1 MMNLQN
7 EASALDL
14 IGYDCFSHSSLWFLP
29 HTQKNV
35 IQFTWRQS
43 TNSIKSEP
51 FSFSFI
57 SPLFIAIYTLSVMQI
72 DVFLVFQMTSKS
84 STRRVMIYW
93 LVCIEN
99 VWPKLLPI
107 NLTAMQKKL
116 IYLIACNFIDIS
128 VHSFPWNIFAMLFFS
143 TFSVHP
149 KRSEAKQIHCSNQ
162 MWYKFQVLFW
172 EMSCFFGVAVINNS
186 PTPSIEFLWVTGPHI
201 PTAFQK
207 NA

>member
-1 MMNLQN
+1 MNLQN
-7 EASALDL
+7 EAFALDL

-29 HTQKNV
+29 HTKKIL

-107 NLTAMQKKL
+107 NLTAMQKKT
-116 IYLIACNFIDIS
+116 DILNCLQFYRHFRTLLS
-128 VHSFPWNIFAMLFFS
+128 LKYFRNAFFLYILR
-143 TFSVHP
+143 P
-149 KRSEAKQIHCSNQ
+149 SEAKRSQTNT
-162 MWYKFQVLFW
+162 L
-172 EMSCFFGVAVINNS
+172 
-186 PTPSIEFLWVTGPHI
+186 
-201 PTAFQK
+201 
-207 NA
+207 